1 MKRFLVRLTSF
12 PGTGGVVASSEV
24 TLATELVRD
33 RAGFMAR
40 PQRETVGCG
49 REREGGRGSGCDCV
63 TNWAALIV

>member
-33 RAGFMAR
+33 RTGFIRGPGER
-40 PQRETVGCG
+40 PWCG
-49 REREGGRGSGCDCV
+49 RGGRKRGGSG
-63 TNWAALIV
+63 L